1 MCVPLFDMV
10 TPPGSRTHPVGDE
23 ATGESQVTLY
33 FFLTIASSRGSP
45 YCGRRAGGCQESDWQ
60 WSAKSNRYW
69 TEQEHQ
75 EHQGE
80 EKQEEQ
86 EG

>member
-60 WSAKSNRYW
+60 LAKSNRYW